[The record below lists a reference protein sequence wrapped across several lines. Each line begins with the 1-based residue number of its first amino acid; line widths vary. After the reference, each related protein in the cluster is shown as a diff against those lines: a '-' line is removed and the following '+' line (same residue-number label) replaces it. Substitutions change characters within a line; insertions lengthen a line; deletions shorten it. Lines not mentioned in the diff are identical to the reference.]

1 MDSIERY
8 FIERID
14 TYLKVLTKF
23 QMDEEKYGNTIN
35 IPACKSTLHD
45 AKVYMKLLDKYQ
57 IMKSRLHVMRIIMID
72 KN

>member
-35 IPACKSTLHD
+35 IPACKST
-45 AKVYMKLLDKYQ
+45 YMMQKY
-57 IMKSRLHVMRIIMID
+57 ISNYLINIR
-72 KN
+72 